1 MSGLTFGVSRV
12 LGGLFGAAVVNG
24 VDFRV
29 GRGFLGVEFGARVDF
44 GVNGVVWGLGLDW
57 SGFLLVGKG
66 LLGTVGFGAGNGF
79 RMAFCFLFGLVGL
92 GPVDVFF
99 VGLGF
104 GTDVGFFTGLEGFN
118 GVGLGPIAF
127 EPSLEEAG
135 RAAVGFGPKDLVTLI
150 FGDVFP
156 GVGFGPTGFVGVS
169 QTAGFEAVGLGVL
182 RLGLGV
188 TKFKDNGE
196 SIPVCIKERG
206 GGVVEE
212 GLGRTP
218 SLILTEEDPPAPFT
232 GAKRKLVGVK
242 VKVRLGGKVWA
253 NSGGAC
259 RDGRGRRAGGAGL

>member
-1 MSGLTFGVSRV
+1 M
-12 LGGLFGAAVVNG
+12 VNE

-29 GRGFLGVEFGARVDF
+29 GRGFLDVEFGARVDL
-44 GVNGVVWGLGLDW
+44 GVNGVVWDLFLGW
-57 SGFLLVGKG
+57 RGFLLVGEG
-66 LLGTVGFGAGNGF
+66 LLGTVGLGAGKGF
-79 RMAFCFLFGLVGL
+79 RMAFCFLFELVGL
-92 GPVDVFF
+92 GPIDAFF

-127 EPSLEEAG
+127 EPSLEAAS
-135 RAAVGFGPKDLVTLI
+135 RAVGFGPKDLDTLS
-150 FGDVFP
+150 FGDAFP
-156 GVGFGPTGFVGVS
+156 GVGFGLAGFVGVS
-169 QTAGFEAVGLGVL
+169 QTPGFEAVGLGVR
-182 RLGLGV
+182 RLGLWV
-188 TKFKDNGE
+188 TKLKDKGA
-196 SIPVCIKERG
+196 SIPVCIKARG

-259 RDGRGRRAGGAGL
+259 RDGSGSRAGGAGL